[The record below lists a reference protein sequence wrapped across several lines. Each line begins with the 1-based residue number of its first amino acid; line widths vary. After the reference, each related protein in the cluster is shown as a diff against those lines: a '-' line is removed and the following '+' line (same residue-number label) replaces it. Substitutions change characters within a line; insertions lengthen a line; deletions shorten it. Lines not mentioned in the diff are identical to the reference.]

1 MAEIK
6 TLEGI
11 SMQQIHTAFT
21 EAFSDYTEPWNKTLQ
36 EMTHTIELRG
46 YDPYISFGAFDN
58 EILAAF
64 TLNGLDTWNGELTA
78 YDTGTGT
85 IPRYRK
91 QGLAARIFNEST
103 PLLKQHG
110 INQYLL
116 EVIKTNTKAFD
127 LYIKLGFEVVRELDY
142 YITAKE
148 EISIRNDK
156 IVDGYTVKEIA
167 DPEWE
172 QLKTFWEFGP
182 SWQNSIA
189 SILRKRTHFTVMGI
203 YDAHTLAGYGIVE
216 KGSGDIPQFAISSP
230 YRREGIGTTLL
241 HGLLQ
246 HSGSDT
252 VRFINADAA
261 YEPFRCFMH
270 SVGLQPGYG
279 QYEMM
284 RNL

>member
-21 EAFSDYTEPWNKTLQ
+21 EAFSDYAEPWNKTLQ
-36 EMTHTIELRG
+36 EMVYIIERRG
-46 YDPYISFGAFDN
+46 YDPEISFGAFDN
-58 EILAAF
+58 GILAGF
-64 TLNGLDTWNGELTA
+64 TLNGIGHWNGKPTA

-85 IPRYRK
+85 IPSHRR
-91 QGLAARIFNEST
+91 QGLAARIFNESI
-103 PLLKQHG
+103 PVLKQRG
-110 INQYLL
+110 ISQYLL

-127 LYIKLGFEVVRELDY
+127 LYNKLGFEVVREFDY
-142 YITAKE
+142 YVTAKD

-156 IVDGYTVKEIA
+156 IVDGYTAKEIA

-172 QLKTFWEFGP
+172 QLRTFWEFGP

-189 SILRKRTHFTVMGI
+189 SILRKRTHFTILGI
-203 YDAHTLAGYGIVE
+203 YDAHTLAGYGIIE
-216 KGSGDIPQFAISSP
+216 KDTGDIPQLAIALP
-230 YRREGIGTTLL
+230 YRREGLGTTLL
-241 HGLLQ
+241 HALL
-246 HSGSDT
+246 HHNTSP
-252 VRFINADAA
+252 VIRIINSDAA
-261 YEPFRCFMH
+261 YTPFKAFMN
-270 SVGLQPGYG
+270 SVGLQAGYG